1 MEAPSLAADPAVPI
15 AEDEQRLL
23 RKVAWR
29 LVPLI
34 MTCFVVAYFDRVNIS
49 FAKLQMQSDLG
60 FSDAAY
66 GLGASMF
73 FVGYLLFEIPSNLI
87 LVRVGAR
94 RWIARIMITWG
105 MASSAMMFVQT
116 ETVFY
121 VLRFSLG
128 VLEAGFVPGVIYF
141 FMQWF
146 PAKQRGRINSFFFG
160 ASALSGILGGPL
172 AGGIMKY
179 LAGVHGLSG
188 WQWLFLLE
196 GLPSIVLGFVVLF
209 VLDDR
214 IEDAK
219 WLSAPEK
226 TMLSNALNREH
237 KVHTSH
243 SFGAALRQPV
253 TYMLSLIY
261 LGLCAGIY
269 GIFFWM
275 PQLVRTAGSADPL
288 EIGLITMLP
297 YCAAIIG
304 IVLIGRSSDRTG
316 ERRWHLVGCVL
327 AGLLGYVLC
336 ATFGDS
342 TILLLIGLSIATTG
356 LISSFALFWVYPPRV
371 LTGVAAAGGIALI
384 NSIGQFGG
392 VFAPYMVGRVK
403 DLTGSASMGLYAIAA
418 VCGVAAL
425 LIAWGLPRAIHFIE
439 SKETTDASQQRT

>member
-1 MEAPSLAADPAVPI
+1 METPSLTAGQVSSNAT
-15 AEDEQRLL
+15 AEERLL
-23 RKVAWR
+23 KKVAWR

-34 MTCFVVAYFDRVNIS
+34 ITCFVVAYFDRVNIS
-49 FAKLQMQSDLG
+49 FAKLQMQSQLG
-60 FSDAAY
+60 LSDAAY

-105 MASSAMMFVQT
+105 IASAAMMFVQN
-116 ETVFY
+116 ETMFY
-121 VLRFSLG
+121 LLRFLLG

-146 PAKQRGRINSFFFG
+146 PAKQRGRINSLFFG
-160 ASALSGILGGPL
+160 ASALAGILGGPL
-172 AGGIMKY
+172 SGGIIKY
-179 LAGVHGLSG
+179 LNGVQGLSG

-196 GLPSIVLGFVVLF
+196 GIPSVLLGVVVLL

-219 WLSAPEK
+219 WLSPSEK
-226 TMLSNALNREH
+226 SILSDALRREH
-237 KVHTSH
+237 KVQAAH

-253 TYMLSLIY
+253 TYVLSLIY
-261 LGLCAGIY
+261 MGLCAGVY

-275 PQLVRTAGSADPL
+275 PQLVRTAGNADPM
-288 EIGLITMLP
+288 EIGFITMVP
-297 YCAAIIG
+297 YLAAIVG
-304 IVLIGRSSDRTG
+304 IVLIGRSSDRSG

-336 ATFGDS
+336 AVFGNN
-342 TILLLIGLSIATTG
+342 TVLLVIGLSIATTG

-371 LTGVAAAGGIALI
+371 LTGIAAAGGIALI
-384 NSIGQFGG
+384 NSIGQMGG
-392 VFAPYMVGRVK
+392 VIAPYMVGRVK
-403 DLTGSASMGLYAIAA
+403 DLTGSASMGLYAIAV
-418 VCGVAAL
+418 VCAVAAL
-425 LIAWGLPRAIHFIE
+425 LIAWGLPKKIHFIE
-439 SKETTDASQQRT
+439 SKEASDALK

>member
-1 MEAPSLAADPAVPI
+1 MQNPSLAGNPVVPM
-15 AEDEQRLL
+15 EQEEQHLL

-49 FAKLQMQSDLG
+49 FAKLQMQSELG
-60 FSDAAY
+60 LSDAAY

-73 FVGYLLFEIPSNLI
+73 FIGYLLFEIPSNLI

-94 RWIARIMITWG
+94 RWIARIMVTWG
-105 MASSAMMFVQT
+105 TASAAMMFVHT
-116 ETVFY
+116 EAMFY
-121 VLRFSLG
+121 VLRFLLG
-128 VLEAGFVPGVIYF
+128 VLEAGFVPGVMYF

-179 LAGVHGLSG
+179 LNGMHGLSG

-196 GLPSIVLGFVVLF
+196 GIPSVILGIVVLC

-219 WLSAPEK
+219 WLKLSEK
-226 TMLSNALNREH
+226 TMLSDLLRREH
-237 KVHTSH
+237 KVHSSH
-243 SFGAALRQPV
+243 SFKDALRNPI

-275 PQLVRTAGSADPL
+275 PQLVRTAGNADPL
-288 EIGLITMLP
+288 EIGIITMLP
-297 YCAAIIG
+297 YFAALIG

-327 AGLLGYVLC
+327 AGLLGYVVC
-336 ATFGDS
+336 ATFGDN
-342 TILLLIGLSIATTG
+342 TVLLVIGLSIATTG

-384 NSIGQFGG
+384 NSIGQLGG

-425 LIAWGLPRAIHFIE
+425 LIAWGLPRDIHFIE
-439 SKETTDASQQRT
+439 SKETSDAS